1 MISRLTGKVVERKDN
16 TVVIE
21 ANGLGYEVFVPAS
34 VFQRLDTAK
43 DAEDNIS
50 LVTYHYFLMTPSSAT
65 PVLVGF
71 LNDLEKDFFLQ
82 FISVSGIGPKAAVR
96 ALNRSIADIAR
107 AIDEGDAS
115 FLKTLPG
122 IGQQKAKDIIAKLQ
136 GKVGRFGL
144 IPDKSTCAIPLTPA
158 AGAFQ
163 EEALAVLMQLQY
175 KKPEAAGM
183 IAKALERRA
192 DVTTVEELLNEIY
205 RQRVQK

>member
-1 MISRLTGKVVERKDN
+1 MISRLTGKVVERRDN
-16 TVVIE
+16 TVIIE
-21 ANGLGYEVFVPAS
+21 ANGLGYEVFVPTS
-34 VFQRLDTAK
+34 VFQRLDAAQ
-43 DAEDNIS
+43 DASGNIS

-96 ALNRSIADIAR
+96 ALNKSIADIAQ
-107 AIDEGDAS
+107 AIDGADAD

-144 IPDKSTCAIPLTPA
+144 IPDKATQENLVSRGG
-158 AGAFQ
+158 GAFQ
-163 EEALAVLMQLQY
+163 EEALAVLVQLQY
-175 KKPEAAGM
+175 KKPEAMDM
-183 IAKALERRA
+183 IARALERQPA
-192 DVTTVEELLNEIY
+192 ITTVEELLNEIY